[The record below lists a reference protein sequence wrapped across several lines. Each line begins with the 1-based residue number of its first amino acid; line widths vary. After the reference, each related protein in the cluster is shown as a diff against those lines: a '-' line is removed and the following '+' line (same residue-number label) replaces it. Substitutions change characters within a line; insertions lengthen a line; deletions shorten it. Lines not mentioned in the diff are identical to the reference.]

1 MIRIEYELPL
11 AGHDC
16 DYKANT
22 PLLLPFLK
30 CTDQFLIKTKTF
42 PRSET
47 ELNREGIQYVL
58 RKRYEKF
65 ENENFLLRPW
75 FDYVKDRQLGLI
87 RGWCR
92 VDIGLIKGYRGVTWP
107 LMMTNSLISSPIIFC
122 WGHFRHLAPSHPPH
136 SFFWPPYCSALYLK
150 LEFSGD
156 ERSIQVLQYCREMS
170 LHKNDVFLSNWGGD
184 GYQVGKG
191 LKAI

>member
-58 RKRYEKF
+58 RNVLKRYEKF

-122 WGHFRHLAPSHPPH
+122 WGHFRHLAPSHI
-136 SFFWPPYCSALYLK
+136 SATSQLFLTSLDARRFWQFLTQR
-150 LEFSGD
+150 FSEEVWKQGKGKM
-156 ERSIQVLQYCREMS
+156 Q
-170 LHKNDVFLSNWGGD
+170 SNW
-184 GYQVGKG
+184 
-191 LKAI
+191 LWR

>member
-30 CTDQFLIKTKTF
+30 CADQFLIKTKTF

-58 RKRYEKF
+58 RNVLKRYEKF

-87 RGWCR
+87 RG
-92 VDIGLIKGYRGVTWP
+92 
-107 LMMTNSLISSPIIFC
+107 
-122 WGHFRHLAPSHPPH
+122 
-136 SFFWPPYCSALYLK
+136 
-150 LEFSGD
+150 
-156 ERSIQVLQYCREMS
+156 
-170 LHKNDVFLSNWGGD
+170 
-184 GYQVGKG
+184 
-191 LKAI
+191 